1 MDKKKK
7 YRVAVIGCG
16 YMGQR
21 YVDAY
26 QTYPDTEV
34 VAIAERNPD
43 RRIAVGARY
52 GVAALYPDADA
63 LLEEVVP
70 NIAAIITPTKYYKE
84 IVLACVE
91 KGIKAISTD
100 KPIGA
105 VLSDVDEMIETCEA
119 RGVLLAGGYLQSAM
133 NEVQETARRI
143 HAGEFG
149 EITGARVAGW
159 GSEISGGG
167 CQHISVLRLFTDAE
181 IYEVMAWS
189 MPVSGMSPHQLPTH
203 GDAGLIINGIF
214 RLSNGLDCPVFGRE
228 FPTEGVDVWS
238 EDALVQWRFDKPQ
251 IFKGYAVNGARKPF
265 DPNFEAY
272 EWSEFRYLTGS
283 IRSFLAAIE
292 TGSEPWITGRDLRAA
307 LEVAIAAKHSADLGG
322 VPVKLPLK
330 DRSLSLY
337 PADYRWVGGDV
348 VGLYNSEL

>member
-1 MDKKKK
+1 MDEKK

-16 YMGQR
+16 YMGQQ

-34 VAIAERNPD
+34 VAIAELNPD
-43 RRIAVGARY
+43 RRRAVGERY
-52 GVAALYPDADA
+52 GVATRFADA
-63 LLEEVVP
+63 EALLKDVVP
-70 NIAAIITPTKYYKE
+70 DIAAIITPTKYYKE
-84 IVLACVE
+84 IVLACVD

-119 RGVLLAGGYLQSAM
+119 NGVLLAGGSLQRAM

-143 HAGEFG
+143 RAGEFG
-149 EITGARVAGW
+149 AITGARVAGW

-167 CQHISVLRLFTDAE
+167 CQHVSVLRLLAGAE
-181 IYEVMAWS
+181 VDEVTAWS
-189 MPVSGMSPHQLPTH
+189 MPVAGMSPHQLPTD
-203 GDAGLIINGIF
+203 GDAGLLINGIF
-214 RLSNGLDCPVFGRE
+214 RLSNGLECPVFGRE
-228 FPTEGVDVWS
+228 YPDEGVDVWS
-238 EDALVQWRFDKPQ
+238 KDALVKWRFGKPE
-251 IFKGYAVNGARKPF
+251 IFKGYDSNGARKPF
-265 DPNFEAY
+265 DPNFEPY
-272 EWSEFRYLTGS
+272 EWSEFGYLTGS
-283 IRSFLAAIE
+283 IRSFLTAIE

-322 VPVKLPLK
+322 VPVKLPLE

-337 PADYRWVGGDV
+337 PAEYRWVGGDA
-348 VGLYNSEL
+348 VGISNSEL